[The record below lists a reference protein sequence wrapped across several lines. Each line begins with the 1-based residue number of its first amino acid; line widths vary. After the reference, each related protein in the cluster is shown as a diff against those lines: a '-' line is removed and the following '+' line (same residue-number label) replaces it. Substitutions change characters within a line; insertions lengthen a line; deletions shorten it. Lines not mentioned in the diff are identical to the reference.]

1 MATEQKDQGAK
12 KDMAKGMDEAGRK
25 PSQQT
30 GTKAGQGAKGSD
42 QISSGM
48 AKSGSGQ
55 KPSQ

>member
-1 MATEQKDQGAK
+1 MAAEQKDQGTK
-12 KDMAKGMDEAGRK
+12 KDMAKGMDESGRK
-25 PSQQT
+25 SSQQT

-55 KPSQ
+55 KAS